1 MGEAFSSHQVQLLNS
16 ISEKGYSE
24 QDPEIIW
31 KAFLKCIQGHVGKL
45 QQSPIAICFSA
56 VMHSLIAVDK
66 SGMPLSK
73 MITWVDVRSADIAE
87 RIRTSEEG
95 EDIYRKTGTPLH
107 PMSPLCKIIWLSEN
121 EKDLFR
127 KTYKF
132 ISIKELIWFRLFNEF
147 KIDISVASATGLLN
161 ITTNTWYKKSL
172 DLARINNEM
181 LSTVV
186 STTYTRSDCNPTF
199 SKFLNISPDVTF
211 IVGASDGCLANIGS
225 FAIHKNDAALT
236 IGTSAAIR
244 IMRKKPI
251 YNYGAMTFNYKLD
264 EKLFICGGAI
274 NNGGNVVQWFLKNFL
289 NKKGIN
295 AKEFENLFNAA
306 EKVEPGAG
314 GLIFL
319 PYINGER
326 APHWNA
332 KSCGAYFGITAEHAQ
347 ANFSRATIEGVCY
360 ALNDVLKTMETND
373 KINQLNVSGG
383 FVASKIWMQILADIT
398 GKKICI
404 VQTED
409 ASAIGAAYLGLK
421 TMKIIKDYNGLISKK
436 TIKFIEP
443 DFSNHK
449 IYTNYFSVFQGLY
462 GNLKNSMQALHNLK
476 H

>member
-1 MGEAFSSHQVQLLNS
+1 MGEAFSSHQVQHQIS

-31 KAFLKCIQGHVGKL
+31 QAFLKCIKSHVRKL

-73 MITWVDVRSADIAE
+73 MITWADVRSADIAE
-87 RIRTSEEG
+87 RVRTSEQG

-107 PMSPLCKIIWLSEN
+107 PMSPLCKIIWLREN
-121 EKDLFR
+121 EKELFR

-161 ITTNTWYKKSL
+161 ITTNDWYKKSL
-172 DLARINNEM
+172 DLAGINNKM

-186 STTYTRSDCNPTF
+186 STTYNRSDCNT
-199 SKFLNISPDVTF
+199 SLSNLLKISAGVTF
-211 IVGASDGCLANIGS
+211 IIGASDGCLANIGS
-225 FAIHKNDAALT
+225 FAINKNDAALT

-244 IMRKKPI
+244 IMSKRPI
-251 YNYGAMTFNYKLD
+251 YNYEAMTFNYKLD

-295 AKEFENLFNAA
+295 AEAYENLFKAA
-306 EKVEPGAG
+306 EKVKPGSE

-332 KSCGAYFGITAEHAQ
+332 KSCGIFFGITADHSQ

-360 ALNDVLKTMETND
+360 ALNEVLKTIETND
-373 KINQLNVSGG
+373 NISQLHVSGG
-383 FVASKIWMQILADIT
+383 FVASRIWMQILADIT

-421 TMKIIKDYNGLISKK
+421 TMKIIKDYTELISKK
-436 TIKFIEP
+436 SIDFIEP
-443 DFSNHK
+443 DSSNHN

-462 GNLKNSMQALHNLK
+462 GNLKDSMLAVYNLK

>member
-1 MGEAFSSHQVQLLNS
+1 MGEAFSSHQVKHQIS

-31 KAFLKCIQGHVGKL
+31 KAFLKCIQSHIGKL

-56 VMHSLIAVDK
+56 VMHSLIPVDK

-73 MITWVDVRSADIAE
+73 MITWADVRSVDIAE
-87 RIRTSEEG
+87 RVRTSEQG

-107 PMSPLCKIIWLSEN
+107 PMSPLCKVIWLREN
-121 EKDLFR
+121 EKELFR
-127 KTYKF
+127 KSYKF

-147 KIDISVASATGLLN
+147 KIDISVASATGFLN
-161 ITTNTWYKKSL
+161 ITTNEWYKKSL
-172 DLARINNEM
+172 DLAGINNER
-181 LSTVV
+181 LSSVV
-186 STTYTRSDCNPTF
+186 STSYNRCDCNATL
-199 SKFLNISPDVTF
+199 SNLLNISADVTF
-211 IVGASDGCLANIGS
+211 IIGASDGCLANVGS
-225 FAIHKNDAALT
+225 FAINKNDAALT

-244 IMRKKPI
+244 ITSKTPI
-251 YNYGAMTFNYKLD
+251 YNYEAMTFNYKLD
-264 EKLFICGGAI
+264 EKIFICGGAI

-289 NKKGIN
+289 NKQVIN
-295 AKEFENLFNAA
+295 GEEYEKLFKEA
-306 EKVEPGAG
+306 EKVKPGSD

-326 APHWNA
+326 APHWDA
-332 KSCGAYFGITAEHAQ
+332 KSCGAFFGITADHSQ

-360 ALNDVLKTMETND
+360 ALNDVLKTIETYDN
-373 KINQLNVSGG
+373 ISQLHVSGG
-383 FVASKIWMQILADIT
+383 FVASRIWMQILADVT

-421 TMKIIKDYNGLISKK
+421 TMKIIKDYNELISKK
-436 TIKFIEP
+436 IMEFIEP
-443 DFSNHK
+443 DFANHK

-462 GNLKNSMQALHNLK
+462 CNLKDSMLALYKLK